1 MLHYIYLLSEQLKWV
16 DGKPNRLPVEL
27 PRILRKSYTAA
38 FKLDAVK
45 FSEEHGTAAAALH
58 FEVDRSMIRRW
69 RREKE
74 NLHELRPTKRARRFG
89 KPKATEIEGVLY
101 AWLTQKRAS
110 NRAVWRLSVRRRTS
124 VGQPLPIDYVDKCT
138 NFRKFVQNESLHI
151 SPHNIGNVDEV
162 PVPFDIVYGR
172 TVDKRGADAV
182 KIDSTGHEKSNFTVV
197 LSVTAAGEKLRK
209 KLIPKENFPPEV
221 VVKANP
227 KGWMNEDLMKMW
239 LDEVW
244 NERPHC
250 SNDPS
255 QSLLILDSARC
266 HLTDSLRHL
275 YKESSKIAVIPGGLT
290 KHLQPLDVGIN
301 KPFKD
306 KMKEGWEQWMADTT
320 KASYTASGRRKRMTY
335 SEVAALVCN
344 SFFSISA
351 DTIVNSFRR
360 ALDLDSQ
367 MLEEF
372 EALNLLSRYYLNN
385 YLIIQ
390 SDKGNTIKS

>member
-1 MLHYIYLLSEQLKWV
+1 M
-16 DGKPNRLPVEL
+16 
-27 PRILRKSYTAA
+27 PRRKSYTAA

-110 NRAVWRLSVRRRTS
+110 NRAVLIKDLKEEALRLAREIGRSDFKASVDWCQAFMRRWRLSVRRRTS

-197 LSVTAAGEKLRK
+197 LSVTAAGEKLRPMIIFRK
-209 KLIPKENFPPEV
+209 KLIPKENFPPEQGRTLDHESGGSDTYHSLISV
-221 VVKANP
+221 PEGGYEFNFRLVYLCGFLYGVA
-227 KGWMNEDLMKMW
+227 MN
-239 LDEVW
+239 
-244 NERPHC
+244 
-250 SNDPS
+250 
-255 QSLLILDSARC
+255 A
-266 HLTDSLRHL
+266 
-275 YKESSKIAVIPGGLT
+275 
-290 KHLQPLDVGIN
+290 
-301 KPFKD
+301 F
-306 KMKEGWEQWMADTT
+306 
-320 KASYTASGRRKRMTY
+320 
-335 SEVAALVCN
+335 
-344 SFFSISA
+344 
-351 DTIVNSFRR
+351 
-360 ALDLDSQ
+360 
-367 MLEEF
+367 
-372 EALNLLSRYYLNN
+372 
-385 YLIIQ
+385 
-390 SDKGNTIKS
+390 